1 MLGVHRRIPHVVDS
15 GTPTTSPSSDVSTS
29 DSHQDSTGL
38 PAVEADQHQEVV
50 EDPSTAEPRQVGRER
65 LDEQPFTLSYAR
77 SVQQGISDVWLRS
90 GEGERRWRQL
100 REEMIAGLQDSDS
113 GNFVVR
119 ERLARSLVRRMMT
132 SRAAQSMTG
141 RATQGLAQEAM
152 PEVPELVMNLLLLP
166 ARSQIQRLG
175 MRARRQ

>member
-1 MLGVHRRIPHVVDS
+1 M
-15 GTPTTSPSSDVSTS
+15 
-29 DSHQDSTGL
+29 
-38 PAVEADQHQEVV
+38 

-100 REEMIAGLQDSDS
+100 REEMIAGLQRSES

-119 ERLARSLVRRMMT
+119 ERLARSLVRRMMAE
-132 SRAAQSMTG
+132 RADQLMTD

-152 PEVPELVMNLLLLP
+152 PEVPELVICTEPSP
-166 ARSQIQRLG
+166 AA
-175 MRARRQ
+175 RAQPDSAPLSASTQAVSSAPRPATPPLTDQ